1 MRPLRL
7 VEASQ
12 ALEASQDNEARQAS
26 QPSQDSEASQPAG
39 HDSGLLQ
46 VQEDAGTSGNCG
58 H

>member
-12 ALEASQDNEARQAS
+12 ALEARQAS